1 MLISSIVREKGT
13 DVFTISA
20 GLTLEAAAQELHR
33 RRVGALVVMT
43 DSGGIAGVF
52 SERDLVREVAKHGGG
67 AALQTRVADAMSR
80 TVVTVDPNE
89 TVDEALSRMT
99 DRRIRHLPVVAGG
112 KLLGVVSIGDLV
124 KAKIAETEAEA
135 DAMKTYIAAN

>member
-1 MLISSIVREKGT
+1 MLISSIVRTKGG
-13 DVFTISA
+13 DVFTVSA

-43 DSGGIAGVF
+43 DSGDIGGVF
-52 SERDLVREVAKHGGG
+52 SERDLVREVAKHGG

-135 DAMKTYIAAN
+135 DAMKTYITAN

>member
-1 MLISSIVREKGT
+1 MLISSIVREKGSE
-13 DVFTISA
+13 VFTISA
-20 GLTLEAAAQELHR
+20 GISLHAAAQELHR

-43 DSGGIAGVF
+43 DSGRIGGVF
-52 SERDLVREVAKHGGG
+52 SERDLVRELAKRG
-67 AALQTRVADAMSR
+67 AAALDGLVAEAMSK

-99 DRRIRHLPVVAGG
+99 DRRIRHLPVMADG
-112 KLLGVVSIGDLV
+112 KLFAVVSIGDLV

-135 DAMKTYIAAN
+135 TAMKTYIAAN

>member
-1 MLISSIVREKGT
+1 
-13 DVFTISA
+13 
-20 GLTLEAAAQELHR
+20 
-33 RRVGALVVMT
+33 
-43 DSGGIAGVF
+43 
-52 SERDLVREVAKHGGG
+52 
-67 AALQTRVADAMSR
+67 MSR

-112 KLLGVVSIGDLV
+112 RLLGVVSIGDLV

-135 DAMKTYIAAN
+135 DALKTYIAAN

>member
-1 MLISSIVREKGT
+1 MLISSIVRTKGA

-20 GLTLEAAAQELHR
+20 GLTLDAAAKELYR

-43 DSGGIAGVF
+43 DSGEIGGVF
-52 SERDLVREVAKHGGG
+52 SERDLVREVAKLGPS
-67 AALQTRVADAMSR
+67 ALQERVADAMSR

-89 TVDEALSRMT
+89 TIDEALSRMT

-135 DAMKTYIAAN
+135 DAMKTYITAN